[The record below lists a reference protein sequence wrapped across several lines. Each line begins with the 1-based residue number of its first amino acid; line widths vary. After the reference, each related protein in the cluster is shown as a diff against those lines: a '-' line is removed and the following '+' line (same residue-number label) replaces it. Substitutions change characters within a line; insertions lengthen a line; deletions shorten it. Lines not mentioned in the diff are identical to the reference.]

1 MLQNVRNLSTF
12 SALPQKNYIEK
23 IGKLTVENHF
33 LILENIRKRCYRH
46 SVNWIL
52 KF

>member
-23 IGKLTVENHF
+23 IGKLNF
-33 LILENIRKRCYRH
+33 RG
-46 SVNWIL
+46 L
-52 KF
+52 KVGKSFPNLGKH